1 MTEHRIPISIDGD
14 GRVTGMGTAAPAQ
27 HGPFFHVT
35 QEEKDTCEVCER
47 QRLSDVGAQSST
59 VALREALAEALAVI
73 ADCVGYSHSGDPW
86 EENAFDMGELDIH
99 DYARDG
105 RLERAKALLAAQ
117 PPATTAAVPGC
128 ATLNMAVFVAQLRDR
143 ANHARS
149 EHTGTADADAWHFD
163 KAAEVIDNLLATP
176 SSAAPSREAIAR
188 AIFPNAFLDEDEKSP
203 PIRLWTQAMQDAAF
217 ETADAVLALFGQD
230 RPPAAPVETTRLDV
244 AKAIDPGAAWGMA
257 VERDSPANERI
268 LQALAKADAALAVS
282 RSSTGAAAN
291 RHLIDFISEKIGLP
305 HNEEPSCDN
314 FLAWFVAGE
323 PQKARLFLKISS
335 AIYQLNRAEQSTT
348 DEVVR
353 RHLREIITW
362 LKEE

>member
-1 MTEHRIPISIDGD
+1 MSKDHMP
-14 GRVTGMGTAAPAQ
+14 APAQ
-27 HGPFFHVT
+27 GAFHSQLVEFFKWAMREGPWDGCDLDGGGI
-35 QEEKDTCEVCER
+35 QDK
-47 QRLSDVGAQSST
+47 
-59 VALREALAEALAVI
+59 AEALGLIVKTQY
-73 ADCVGYSHSGDPW
+73 DPEKHGLQCDFETGDDYFEYAP
-86 EENAFDMGELDIH
+86 EL
-99 DYARDG
+99 R
-105 RLERAKALLAAQ
+105 AAQ
-117 PPATTAAVPGC
+117 PPAAPVETDCDTVKH
-128 ATLNMAVFVAQLRDR
+128 MWSQV
-143 ANHARS
+143 
-149 EHTGTADADAWHFD
+149 D
-163 KAAEVIDNLLATP
+163 KARKEGTFSSP
-176 SSAAPSREAIAR
+176 HQSSSAATSEAGDPIRWIKDTYLMWLKGDLEPAHMRRGQEFFDKRYPAPAQAAGMRREEAIAEAYR
-188 AIFPNAFLDEDEKSP
+188 RFPDVVEPIPEHPKGRIAVDHGNIRYAFVEGALY
-203 PIRLWTQAMQDAAF
+203 AA
-217 ETADAVLALFGQD
+217 Q
-230 RPPAAPVETTRLDV
+230 PPAAPVETTRLDV

-314 FLAWFVAGE
+314 FLAWLVAGE

>member
-1 MTEHRIPISIDGD
+1 MTEAQLPCSAGSATFNLNHNVRVKLTDVGRAAILKNHKNLFGD
-14 GRVTGMGTAAPAQ
+14 RADKFAPRKVIEVEGWSEWQLWELMAEFGPYLSNGRPVPFETEIQMPVPAQ
-27 HGPFFHVT
+27 GSV
-35 QEEKDTCEVCER
+35 DTLLLLQARYVLKNLNVER
-47 QRLSDVGAQSST
+47 PGCGYDKLADACGA
-59 VALREALAEALAVI
+59 
-73 ADCVGYSHSGDPW
+73 
-86 EENAFDMGELDIH
+86 
-99 DYARDG
+99 
-105 RLERAKALLAAQ
+105 AAQ
-117 PPATTAAVPGC
+117 PPAQVAQAGKVTDAMIEAAVEAAWPGPEIVYDDNFGS
-128 ATLNMAVFVAQLRDR
+128 AEAMM
-143 ANHARS
+143 
-149 EHTGTADADAWHFD
+149 
-163 KAAEVIDNLLATP
+163 KAALEAALA
-176 SSAAPSREAIAR
+176 A
-188 AIFPNAFLDEDEKSP
+188 
-203 PIRLWTQAMQDAAF
+203 Q
-217 ETADAVLALFGQD
+217 
-230 RPPAAPVETTRLDV
+230 PPAAPVETTRLDV